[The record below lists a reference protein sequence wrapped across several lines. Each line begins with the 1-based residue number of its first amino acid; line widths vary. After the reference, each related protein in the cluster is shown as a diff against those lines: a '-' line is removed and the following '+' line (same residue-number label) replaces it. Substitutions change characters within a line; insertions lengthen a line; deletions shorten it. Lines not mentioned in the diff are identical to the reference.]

1 VSERQRKRD
10 EENPMQDL
18 IQIYV
23 GDLNKLRHVF
33 HNELTATVEELSKA
47 MAHFAHRSDA
57 ALASFME
64 NASARGLE
72 FEVSATAMLNRF
84 CGLPDVDAGPTL
96 PLKTLTHSDAV
107 RIAVAARRRS
117 RMVCRLGATVDRK
130 PQPAGPVKSGQA
142 A

>member
-1 VSERQRKRD
+1 VSEHQRKCD

-23 GDLNKLRHVF
+23 GDLTNLRDVF
-33 HNELTATVEELSKA
+33 HNELTAAVEELSKA
-47 MAHFAHRSDA
+47 MALFAHRSDA

-64 NASARGLE
+64 KASARGLE

-84 CGLPDVDAGPTL
+84 CGLPDVDAGPNL

>member
-1 VSERQRKRD
+1 
-10 EENPMQDL
+10 MQDL

-23 GDLNKLRHVF
+23 SDLNKLRQVF
-33 HNELTATVEELSKA
+33 HNELTAAVEELSKA

-64 NASARGLE
+64 KASARGLE

-117 RMVCRLGATVDRK
+117 RVVCLLGATVDRK